1 MTLASAPPQILELQ
15 YVDVQLASV
24 FKSRAND
31 VGSDVFFS
39 KAVLAVSYL
48 TDDLRICRS
57 PSGAVFL
64 FRRTSLS
71 R

>member
-1 MTLASAPPQILELQ
+1 MLQVLELQ

-24 FKSRAND
+24 FQSRAND

-39 KAVLAVSYL
+39 KAVLAITYL
-48 TDDLRICRS
+48 ADDMRICRS
-57 PSGAVFL
+57 PSGAFFL
-64 FRRTSLS
+64 FRRKSLS

>member
-1 MTLASAPPQILELQ
+1 M
-15 YVDVQLASV
+15 DVQLASF

-39 KAVLAVSYL
+39 KAVLAITYL
-48 TDDLRICRS
+48 TDELRVCRS
-57 PSGAVFL
+57 PSGAIFL
-64 FRRTSLS
+64 FRRKAFS